1 MKIKD
6 YLLLIIILLFLSI
19 LFVPTG
25 KPGIAVGIA
34 ISALVLAVIYFWIR
48 KK

>member
-6 YLLLIIILLFLSI
+6 YLLVIIILLFLSI
-19 LFVPTG
+19 LFVPT
-25 KPGIAVGIA
+25 KKSIIAVGIVL
-34 ISALVLAVIYFWIR
+34 SALILTVIYFWIR